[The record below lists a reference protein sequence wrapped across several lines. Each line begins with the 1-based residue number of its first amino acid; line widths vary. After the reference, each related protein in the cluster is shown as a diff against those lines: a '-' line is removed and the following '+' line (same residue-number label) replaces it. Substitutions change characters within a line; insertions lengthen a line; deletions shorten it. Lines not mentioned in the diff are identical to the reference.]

1 MFQAGF
7 NQVLNYEQAFVI
19 LVQSL
24 NPSCLSIMG
33 RTLEILAAVTLVDGG
48 VEAILNAFTD
58 AAEELEIKYRFSI
71 ILEALKHHND
81 KDISAAI
88 SSIQLL
94 NCLISNHEDFEQR
107 FHLRCELYRT
117 SDMTGEIQFRAI
129 ANDIEKILQ
138 EERQNDSN
146 ETDMISLNHN
156 NNNMN
161 NATNRHSFHFLQAQV
176 SPRKKFL
183 DHFQIFIN
191 SKNDDFDELA
201 SRFESLRIDFDSID
215 DCFRLLRNSVMKTS
229 VEGEFLSILQLLLF
243 IRDDQYTKYH

>member
-1 MFQAGF
+1 
-7 NQVLNYEQAFVI
+7 
-19 LVQSL
+19 
-24 NPSCLSIMG
+24 MG

-48 VEAILNAFTD
+48 VETILNAFTD
-58 AAEELEIKYRFSI
+58 AAEEFDIKYRFSI
-71 ILEALKHHND
+71 ILEALKHYND

-117 SDMTGEIQFRAI
+117 TDMSGEIQFRAI
-129 ANDIEKILQ
+129 ANDIEKLLQ
-138 EERQNDSN
+138 EERQNDTN
-146 ETDMISLNHN
+146 ETDLVSLNNNNN

-161 NATNRHSFHFLQAQV
+161 NATNRHSFHSLQAQV

-201 SRFESLRIDFDSID
+201 SRFESLRIDFDSAD
-215 DCFRLLRNSVMKTS
+215 DCFRLLRNSVIKTP
-229 VEGEFLSILQLLLF
+229 VEEVFLSILQLLLF
-243 IRDDQYTKYH
+243 IRDDQYTK